1 MYKNFIWK
9 LNDTGKV
16 YGTLRLTLLDATN
29 GIVQIGNSKYLDK
42 YDFNM
47 DGRFLRDI
55 ATWIGRPGGRNA
67 GVDFFIYGYGTAKV
81 PVVRIK

>member
-1 MYKNFIWK
+1 
-9 LNDTGKV
+9 
-16 YGTLRLTLLDATN
+16 
-29 GIVQIGNSKYLDK
+29 
-42 YDFNM
+42 M